1 MTRQRGFECVERVI
15 AVAGNVGL
23 CQGVIQG
30 GAVGLKLYDLEM
42 RAVQSL
48 GSIAEYVVFAAL
60 KMHGASH
67 TSRNKSMMVRGTS
80 TVVIGSEGLQ
90 QRHDA
95 VCGVAVGDEAHAA
108 MADI

>member
-1 MTRQRGFECVERVI
+1 MI

-30 GAVGLKLYDLEM
+30 RAVGLKLHDLEM
-42 RAVQSL
+42 RVVQSL
-48 GSIAEYVVFAAL
+48 ASIAEYVSFAAL
-60 KMHGASH
+60 KKHGASH

-80 TVVIGSEGLQ
+80 TVVIGSKGLQ

-95 VCGVAVGDEAHAA
+95 VCGVAVGYEAHAA
-108 MADI
+108 MVDT